1 MSMLAV
7 FSNVFEEEE
16 PGLDDLLENNAP
28 MDYLKFFER
37 PDAEPK
43 VGLTGECSPSSSSSS
58 PALTQQ
64 FDMGAFFDTSLKPK
78 QLFEVAMPVDELHMF
93 LSPVASWKKK
103 EACLDGI
110 LRASLIREG
119 HGHLLGPTFLR
130 RRVKGKSSRPELCMH
145 RLLHQKCEHERAP
158 TGKDRKIGMEEA
170 MRCVA
175 LLLTVPFKIARRQVR
190 VVWNALPKVHR
201 NLWTVKKGLTL
212 KSMEYVRG
220 IGWTPKDA
228 DGEACI
234 DVALDR
240 RGMDAVA
247 VTSKGFIATWFTKLG
262 SDHPAVIR
270 WVQEGL
276 RGDVLKEKLLTL
288 THFKTHFDAFSGW
301 IEKLGQTFQ
310 SCQPACSME
319 MCYNS
324 NHACQI
330 HLHAFFGP
338 EVSFRSIGR
347 KPVEMCPTWKQ
358 LQWNGV
364 NPHLEPM
371 RCSGITGMEKAAR
384 RALYYITMDKVG
396 MLFRASKIW
405 PHED

>member
-1 MSMLAV
+1 
-7 FSNVFEEEE
+7 
-16 PGLDDLLENNAP
+16 
-28 MDYLKFFER
+28 
-37 PDAEPK
+37 
-43 VGLTGECSPSSSSSS
+43 
-58 PALTQQ
+58 
-64 FDMGAFFDTSLKPK
+64 
-78 QLFEVAMPVDELHMF
+78 
-93 LSPVASWKKK
+93 
-103 EACLDGI
+103 
-110 LRASLIREG
+110 
-119 HGHLLGPTFLR
+119 
-130 RRVKGKSSRPELCMH
+130 MH
-145 RLLHQKCEHERAP
+145 
-158 TGKDRKIGMEEA
+158 EA
-170 MRCVA
+170 MRCVS
-175 LLLTVPFKIARRQVR
+175 LELNLPWKIACSQVAR
-190 VVWNALPKVHR
+190 VWNTLPVAQQR
-201 NLWTVKKGLTL
+201 LWHVKKGLTL
-212 KSMEYVRG
+212 KSMVFAKG
-220 IGWTPKDA
+220 VGWTRKA
-228 DGEACI
+228 DSDDERAPSRR
-234 DVALDR
+234 DPTRMDSLAL
-240 RGMDAVA
+240 
-247 VTSKGFIATWFTKLG
+247 SCFGFIGTWFTKLG

-338 EVSFRSIGR
+338 EVSFRSNGR

-371 RCSGITGMEKAAR
+371 RCPGNTGVEKAAR